1 MDELHLL
8 ENQFKIKLNNF
19 VAYNL
24 ENQKL

>member
-1 MDELHLL
+1 MGELHLL

-24 ENQKL
+24 EDQKL

>member
-1 MDELHLL
+1 MGELHLL